1 MEPERRI
8 EKWLRA
14 FAKKRREHAGPPME
28 LRPATRQRL
37 QREIARLGAEKSRG
51 FFSQFWLLPRLA
63 FAVCFI
69 ALAIGA
75 WFLWPQFRGSQPAR
89 LSMNNAS
96 QRKTVQNRAAP
107 APVPPPVTS
116 PQVADQ
122 KMSEAEQPLPA
133 APPSTQPTIAS
144 ANRALTPAP
153 YDEPKDQDRAQDLL
167 AQKQAPIAI
176 TASPAPATNAYF
188 AFKNEV
194 ATDSFA
200 AAGALA
206 KETDGAPREFATTR
220 QATNFV
226 TNINLADS
234 RQKDEVVFAIQKVLA
249 APSSNNLA
257 TVGGVS
263 TVSQV
268 FNRLDAQL
276 ARRDAADADTL
287 KTPTPVLTS
296 FRVEQTGNDM
306 KVVDA
311 DGSVYTGSVQI
322 AQQEPAGT
330 TIVSAAPN
338 PTPAARLMR
347 SASPVAS
354 SYFFRVAG
362 TNRNLNENVVFSGNF
377 VPFTNSQLATGTR
390 SVGAFG
396 GRGGVGGG
404 GFGGAGG
411 RAAGQPVEAVLTNS
425 RINGTVVI
433 GNQKAAD
440 VVATPAP

>member
-14 FAKKRREHAGPPME
+14 FAKKRREQAGPPLE

-37 QREIARLGAEKSRG
+37 QREIARQAEEKRRG
-51 FFSQFWLLPRLA
+51 FFSLFWLRPRLA

-69 ALAIGA
+69 ALALGA
-75 WFLWPQFRGSQPAR
+75 WFLWPQFRGPQSAR

-96 QRKTVQNRAAP
+96 QRETLQNRTAPAAAP
-107 APVPPPVTS
+107 MVSPPIAG
-116 PQVADQ
+116 ADK
-122 KMSEAEQPLPA
+122 KMSDVEKPLPA
-133 APPSTQPTIAS
+133 APSSTQPTIAS
-144 ANRALTPAP
+144 ANRALTPTP
-153 YDEPKDQDRAQDLL
+153 NDVPKNQDRAQDML
-167 AQKQAPIAI
+167 AQKQAPITT
-176 TASPAPATNAYF
+176 TASPAPATNSYYAL
-188 AFKNEV
+188 KGEV

-200 AAGALA
+200 AAGASA
-206 KETDGAPREFATTR
+206 KEAAGSTPEFATTR
-220 QATNFV
+220 RATNFA
-226 TNINLADS
+226 TNIDLADN
-234 RQKDEVVFAIQKVLA
+234 RQKDQLAFALQKALA
-249 APSSNNLA
+249 APSSTNLA
-257 TVGGVS
+257 TVSEAS
-263 TVSQV
+263 TVSQQ
-268 FNRLDAQL
+268 FNRLEGQL
-276 ARRDAADADTL
+276 TRRDAVTAGAL
-287 KTPTPVLTS
+287 KASTPVLTS
-296 FRVEQTGNDM
+296 FRVEQSGNNL

-311 DGSVYTGSVQI
+311 DGSVYTGSVQN

-338 PTPAARLMR
+338 NTPASRLMR
-347 SASPVAS
+347 SASPAAS

-377 VPFTNSQLATGTR
+377 VPMTNSQLASGNRTIG
-390 SVGAFG
+390 GFG
-396 GRGGVGGG
+396 GGG

-411 RAAGQPVEAVLTNS
+411 RPAGQPVQAVLTNS